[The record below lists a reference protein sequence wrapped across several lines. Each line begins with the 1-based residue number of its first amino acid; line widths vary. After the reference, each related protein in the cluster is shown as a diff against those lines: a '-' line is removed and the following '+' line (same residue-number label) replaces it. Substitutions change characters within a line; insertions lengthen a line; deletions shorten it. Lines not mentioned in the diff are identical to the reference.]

1 MDIQRGFGSGE
12 LFELVPSQGEATSA
26 LRPEQV
32 PSVMVDVIHDG
43 HVIPEEALV
52 DGQGASIARSRFY
65 DAYVSERD
73 WGAGVIAG
81 QVARALGLP
90 GYHRINLA
98 RVVMDFGRFPGST
111 PRSAP
116 HLKRFAI
123 NYPFSELLSFRQKLT
138 LLERYYDPISD
149 EKDRV
154 VAPRR
159 LKLAIHTYD
168 PYNANG
174 TLRAPVSL
182 ITRVDGLHVDEVTD
196 AFDPLYPHQLGE
208 WTADRILRNRI
219 SLVVEKAGFGVAH
232 NFPYT
237 LPEGS
242 IEVRAQVWRF
252 FNFVQQEFIAEH
264 PGSSKDPAY
273 RAVWAMLTDTNR
285 RNAESMLLRAYLHQ
299 FQRPPVGEEAQF
311 EKAQLAYEH
320 VERFL
325 NADNRSR
332 VQQYRYSPWRPSAMA
347 IEVRKDLVFDH
358 DESGHPVGKPLENAA
373 RIGDAIAAA
382 VQVYLDED
390 KPVAV

>member
-12 LFELVPSQGEATSA
+12 LFELIPAHGEPSAP
-26 LRPEQV
+26 LRPEQL
-32 PSVMVDVIHDG
+32 PRVMVDVIHDG
-43 HVIPEEALV
+43 RVIPEEALV
-52 DGQGASIARSRFY
+52 DGQGSQIELSRFH
-65 DAYVSERD
+65 DGFVSERD
-73 WGAGVIAG
+73 WGASVVAG
-81 QVARALGLP
+81 EVSRALGLP
-90 GYHRINLA
+90 GFHRINLA

-116 HLKRFAI
+116 HLQRFAI
-123 NYPFSELLSFRQKLT
+123 NYPFSELLSFRQKRT

-149 EKDRV
+149 EMDRV

-182 ITRVDGLHVDEVTD
+182 ITRVDGLHKDEISD
-196 AFDPLYPHQLGE
+196 AFDPMYPNQLGE

-252 FNFVQQEFIAEH
+252 FNFLQTAFVEAHPDSQE
-264 PGSSKDPAY
+264 DPAY
-273 RAVWAMLTDTNR
+273 QAIWAMLKDTNR
-285 RNAESMLLRAYLHQ
+285 RNAQSMLLRAYLHQ
-299 FQRPPVGEEAQF
+299 FQRPPVGEERQFGEAQH
-311 EKAQLAYEH
+311 AYDH
-320 VERFL
+320 VGRFL
-325 NADNRSR
+325 NADSRSL
-332 VQQYRYSPWRPSAMA
+332 VQQYRYAAWRPSAMA
-347 IEVRKDLVFDH
+347 VEIRKDLVFEF
-358 DESGHPVGKPLENAA
+358 DEEGHPVGPLLENAA

-382 VQVYLDED
+382 VRVYLDED
-390 KPVAV
+390 KPLCL

>member
-1 MDIQRGFGSGE
+1 MELQRGFGSGE
-12 LFELVPSQGEATSA
+12 LFERVAVHGMATSP

-32 PSVMVDVIHDG
+32 PRVLVDVIHDG
-43 HVIPEEALV
+43 HVIPDEALV
-52 DGQGASIARSRFY
+52 DGNDASIALSRY
-65 DAYVSERD
+65 HDAYVSERD
-73 WGAGVIAG
+73 WGASVVAG
-81 QVARALGLP
+81 EVARALGLP

-116 HLKRFAI
+116 HLQRFAI
-123 NYPFSELLSFRQKLT
+123 NYPFSELLSFRQKRT

-149 EKDRV
+149 EMDRV

-182 ITRVDGLHVDEVTD
+182 ITRVDGLHIDEVTD

-252 FNFVQQEFIAEH
+252 FNFLQGQFVAAN
-264 PGSSKDPAY
+264 PDTADNPAY
-273 RAVWAMLTDTNR
+273 QAIWAMLKDTNR
-285 RNAESMLLRAYLHQ
+285 RNAQSMLLRAYLHQ
-299 FQRPPVGEEAQF
+299 FQRPPIGEGRQF
-311 EKAQLAYEH
+311 EGAQRAYEK

-325 NADNRSR
+325 NANNRSLVR
-332 VQQYRYSPWRPSAMA
+332 QYRYAPWRPSAMA
-347 IEVRKDLVFDH
+347 IEIRKDLVYDFD
-358 DESGHPVGKPLENAA
+358 DQGLPAGPPLENAA

-382 VQVYLDED
+382 VRVYLDED
-390 KPVAV
+390 KPLAV